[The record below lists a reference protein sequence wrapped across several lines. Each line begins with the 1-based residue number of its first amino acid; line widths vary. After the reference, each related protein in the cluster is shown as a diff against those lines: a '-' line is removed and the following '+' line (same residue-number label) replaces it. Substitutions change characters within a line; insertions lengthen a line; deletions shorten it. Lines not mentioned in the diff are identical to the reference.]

1 MCIRDRDTQ
10 RRIRDLRE
18 LNRELSWDYSG
29 SSQKNTILMEIL
41 SMYNN
46 KMVSSVLIRTYDSKG
61 AFYMSRTKVGID
73 DLTLDANAYLTEA
86 TSLDK
91 SIKTNLSK
99 IEQLESGSPKSKQ
112 ERADKMVQTIGNE
125 LCTICLLYTSR
136 CV

>member
-1 MCIRDRDTQ
+1 
-10 RRIRDLRE
+10 
-18 LNRELSWDYSG
+18 
-29 SSQKNTILMEIL
+29 
-41 SMYNN
+41 
-46 KMVSSVLIRTYDSKG
+46 
-61 AFYMSRTKVGID
+61 MSRTKVGID

-125 LCTICLLYTSR
+125 LCTIIGQLNELDDDCYAQRISRYLLFTEPNISATQKYGVKHSLAVAVVVCGIWYIGAVVLQYGR
-136 CV
+136 ERKKWLE